1 MMEIRLLEIAAIE
14 LDEAVSYYNSEQAG
28 LGDDFIIEFINS
40 LERIK
45 AYPKAWNPFT
55 QNTRR
60 CQLRRFPYGIV
71 YQLRETEI
79 LIIAIS
85 HLHREPD
92 YWKDR
97 LTP

>member
-1 MMEIRLLEIAAIE
+1 MEIRLLEIAATE
-14 LDEAVSYYNSEQAG
+14 LDETVTYYNSEHAG
-28 LGDDFIIEFINS
+28 LGDDFIIEFVHS

-45 AYPKAWNPFT
+45 TYPQACQPFT
-55 QNTRR
+55 RNTRR

-71 YQLRETEI
+71 YQLLETEI

-85 HLHREPD
+85 HLHREPG

>member
-1 MMEIRLLEIAAIE
+1 MQIRLLEIAAIE
-14 LDEAVSYYNSEQAG
+14 LDEAVTYYNSEHTG
-28 LGDDFIIEFINS
+28 LGDEFIIEFANS

-45 AYPKAWNPFT
+45 AYPQAWQPFT

-71 YQLRETEI
+71 YQLLQTEI

-85 HLHREPD
+85 HLHREPG

>member
-1 MMEIRLLEIAAIE
+1 MEIRLLKIPETE
-14 LDEAVSYYNSEQAG
+14 LDEAVTFYNSEQPE
-28 LGDDFIIEFINS
+28 LGADFIVEFIHS

-45 AYPKAWNPFT
+45 TYPKAWNPFT

-71 YQLRETEI
+71 YQILESEI
-79 LIIAIS
+79 LVVAVS
-85 HLHREPD
+85 HLHREPR

-97 LTP
+97 ITP